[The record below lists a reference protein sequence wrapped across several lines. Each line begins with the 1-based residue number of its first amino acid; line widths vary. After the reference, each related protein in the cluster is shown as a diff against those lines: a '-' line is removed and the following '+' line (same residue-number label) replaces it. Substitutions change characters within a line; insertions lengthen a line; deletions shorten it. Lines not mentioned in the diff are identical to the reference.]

1 MKIAITG
8 ATGFVG
14 RYVTE
19 QLNQHGVEVIALSRG
34 RTSDACIDVPGI
46 RFEGTDYS
54 VDSLIRILQGVG
66 TVIHLAAVRGGDG
79 AMVDYHDNER
89 ITENLLRAMA
99 EAGTEQ
105 IIYASS
111 RMVYSGEENIPW
123 KETDIPAPNSLY
135 GISKMEGENLCS
147 YYSRKFGFRSTAIR
161 IAQVMGPGEKVRNM
175 MSVFLE
181 KAANGEQL
189 KVIGASKAKRQYIY
203 VKDLA
208 EVISRIALD
217 SSAQGCA
224 GTSGRA
230 AQDVINAGMEQAYT
244 NLEIAQAFSDVFGLP
259 APEYDDSKPETITP
273 SIMDVGRMVER
284 TGFHPRDMRDALE
297 DIRQELTD
305 VSR

>member
-1 MKIAITG
+1 MKIAVTG
-8 ATGFVG
+8 ASGFVG
-14 RYVTE
+14 KSVAE
-19 QLNQHGVEVIALSRG
+19 NLIEKGIEVVPVSRK
-34 RTSDACIDVPGI
+34 S
-46 RFEGTDYS
+46 TDYS
-54 VDSLIRILQGVG
+54 VESLAQILQGVG

-147 YYSRKFGFRSTAIR
+147 YYSRKYGFRSTAIR
-161 IAQVMGPGEKVRNM
+161 IAQVMGPGETVRNM

-181 KAANGEQL
+181 KAARGEQL

-230 AQDVINAGMEQAYT
+230 GQEVINAGMEQAYT
-244 NLEIAQAFSDVFGLP
+244 NLEIAQAFSEVFGLP
-259 APEYDDSKPETITP
+259 TPEYDDSKPETITP
-273 SIMDVGRMVER
+273 SIMDVGRMVEQ
-284 TGFHPRDMRDALE
+284 TGFRPRDMRDALE